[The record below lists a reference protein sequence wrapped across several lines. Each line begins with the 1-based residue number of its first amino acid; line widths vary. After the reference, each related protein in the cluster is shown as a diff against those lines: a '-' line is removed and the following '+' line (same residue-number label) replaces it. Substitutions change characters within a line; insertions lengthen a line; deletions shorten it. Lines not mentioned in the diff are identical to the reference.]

1 MWNYS
6 DKVLDLFYNPRN
18 QGVIED
24 TQEPGF
30 AVVRGEVGSIACG
43 DALRLHLKI
52 DVAQDRIVDARFQ
65 TFGCTSAIASSSALT
80 EMVKGLTL
88 DEALAIT
95 NQDIVAYLGGL
106 PQQKMHCSVMGQ
118 EALEKA
124 IYQYRGITP
133 PHLGEHAEGEW
144 VCTCFGVTREQ
155 IRRVIQQNRLTT
167 AEAVTHYTKAGG
179 GCGSCLRLVD
189 EILAEATAPM
199 TNVQK
204 IQKIQSVLADLRP
217 YLQADGGDVELFD
230 VHGDRVSV
238 VLKGACGSCASRV
251 TTLKEVIE
259 QRLRQ
264 EVWPALVVEAVS
276 PVS

>member
-106 PQQKMHCSVMGQ
+106 PQQKMHCSAARCKMVVW
-118 EALEKA
+118 ALLCNINRVESALGSQPTIITRFPISA
-124 IYQYRGITP
+124 IPAMAFWDVVDLPIP
-133 PHLGEHAEGEW
+133 PL
-144 VCTCFGVTREQ
+144 
-155 IRRVIQQNRLTT
+155 
-167 AEAVTHYTKAGG
+167 
-179 GCGSCLRLVD
+179 
-189 EILAEATAPM
+189 P
-199 TNVQK
+199 
-204 IQKIQSVLADLRP
+204 
-217 YLQADGGDVELFD
+217 
-230 VHGDRVSV
+230 
-238 VLKGACGSCASRV
+238 
-251 TTLKEVIE
+251 
-259 QRLRQ
+259 
-264 EVWPALVVEAVS
+264 
-276 PVS
+276 